1 MWTTGSIKAHA
12 DRMKIQYARKR
23 QHPNVNQGLSQSNW
37 DSQQLPKDA
46 VYKSKY
52 EFYKKKYHE
61 LKLRY
66 EMLSKD
72 AKNRESA
79 LIKDLKEM
87 ENKAREDTNF
97 FNDSTDE
104 LKKRHEEE
112 IKKVSERVVR

>member
-1 MWTTGSIKAHA
+1 MGSIKVHT
-12 DRMKIQYARKR
+12 DRMKIQYARKW
-23 QHPNVNQGLSQSNW
+23 QHPNVNQGLSQSNQ

-46 VYKSKY
+46 VYKNKY

-72 AKNRESA
+72 TKDRE
-79 LIKDLKEM
+79 LVLTKDLKEM
-87 ENKAREDTNF
+87 ENKAHKDTNF